1 MAYALTDAIALT
13 FDDGPDPVW
22 TPLVLDALDGAA
34 ARSTF
39 FVVAP
44 RARRYPQLLSRM
56 RDAGHEVAFHC
67 VRHVRHDRLTRQEV
81 AEDARAGL
89 RALKELG
96 HSVRHWR
103 TPWGLVAPATEE
115 VARAN
120 RLELAGWTADTED
133 WRGEAAAEM
142 LGRVEPALKPGAIVL
157 MHDGVGPGAIR
168 GGCAETV
175 ALVAPLVALARDRGL
190 NPAPMDA
197 LPHPLPDR
205 NPDFSGPRI
214 GAERAPGV

>member
-1 MAYALTDAIALT
+1 MAEALAQTFALT
-13 FDDGPDPVW
+13 FDDGPDPRW
-22 TPLVLDALDGAA
+22 TPLVLDALDEAG

-39 FVVAP
+39 FVMAP
-44 RARRYPQLLSRM
+44 LARRYPRLLSRM
-56 RDAGHEVAFHC
+56 REAGHEIAFHC
-67 VRHVRHDRLTRQEV
+67 AWHVRHDRLTPLEV

-89 RALKELG
+89 RALEELG

-115 VARAN
+115 VARAH

-133 WRGEAAAEM
+133 WRGDPMEEM
-142 LGRVEPALKPGAIVL
+142 LNRVEPALKPGAIVL

-175 ALVAPLVALARDRGL
+175 ALVGQLVALARARGL
-190 NPAPMDA
+190 DPAPLGA

-205 NPDFSGPRI
+205 NPDFSAARFVPEQGT
-214 GAERAPGV
+214 GV